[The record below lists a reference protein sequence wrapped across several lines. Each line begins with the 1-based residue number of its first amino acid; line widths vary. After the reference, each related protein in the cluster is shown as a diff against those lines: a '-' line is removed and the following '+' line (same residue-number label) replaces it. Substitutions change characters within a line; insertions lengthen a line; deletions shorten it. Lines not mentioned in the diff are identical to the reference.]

1 MYTYYIDIAY
11 ILILQS
17 SLDHLDG
24 GGDLIDHSSSA
35 PIEKCCSFS
44 ETTSQHRQKQHHS
57 ILSKTTSQFIT
68 SQCFV
73 QEVVGSI
80 APRKSKHWSTL
91 FMKCQASHLSRE
103 LQRNWQQSLTNG
115 SREKNQMT
123 EVNINICKIWCPCL
137 FFVCENF
144 HCQVTSSPGKLED
157 LQDQWLRGLTQA
169 LASYVT

>member
-1 MYTYYIDIAY
+1 MYIVQSKLKISYCSYRYGITLTMSYNILYIDISY
-11 ILILQS
+11 ILILHS

-80 APRKSKHWSTL
+80 APRKSKHRSTL
-91 FMKCQASHLSRE
+91 FMKYQASHLSAE
-103 LQRNWQQSLTNG
+103 LQRN
-115 SREKNQMT
+115 
-123 EVNINICKIWCPCL
+123 
-137 FFVCENF
+137 
-144 HCQVTSSPGKLED
+144 
-157 LQDQWLRGLTQA
+157 
-169 LASYVT
+169 